1 MPVASYCRATFIL
14 SVTHTY
20 SLSLQLKTTHI
31 CSIWFAAV
39 FLQHWKKVPESRVH
53 PRSFWVCVC
62 ARDGCVLQG
71 SNGDYRLLTVA
82 QTLNFSLLMRS
93 SRVYEEPF
101 FYSAIAWKCNCN
113 KNVRALTLFLVIR
126 HVCDT
131 NT

>member
-31 CSIWFAAV
+31 CSILFAAV
-39 FLQHWKKVPESRVH
+39 FLQHWKKVPEFRVH
-53 PRSFWVCVC
+53 PRSFWVMRVC

-71 SNGDYRLLTVA
+71 SDGDYRLFTVA

-93 SRVYEEPF
+93 SRLYYEEPF
-101 FYSAIAWKCNCN
+101 F
-113 KNVRALTLFLVIR
+113 LFDNRLEM
-126 HVCDT
+126 
-131 NT
+131 

>member
-1 MPVASYCRATFIL
+1 MVC
-14 SVTHTY
+14 
-20 SLSLQLKTTHI
+20 
-31 CSIWFAAV
+31 CSIFTT
-39 FLQHWKKVPESRVH
+39 LKKGTKISSAPALAIWVMRV
-53 PRSFWVCVC
+53 CLC

-71 SNGDYRLLTVA
+71 SDGDYRLFTVA

-113 KNVRALTLFLVIR
+113 KNVRALTLFLAIR